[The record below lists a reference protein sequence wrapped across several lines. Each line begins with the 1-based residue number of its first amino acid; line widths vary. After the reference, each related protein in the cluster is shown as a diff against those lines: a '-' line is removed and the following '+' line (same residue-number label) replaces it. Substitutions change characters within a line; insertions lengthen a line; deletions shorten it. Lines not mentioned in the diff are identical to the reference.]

1 MIRVLIV
8 GLLQIFV
15 ALPVLAQEAIWVLE
29 DTTASRSIEDVV
41 GSPASFVKTTDTHKG
56 FSPSVFWLRVD
67 LTNESAQRQTQVVQF
82 KSHLLPKIELYGVRE
97 NANTTA
103 VSGLSIDR
111 AERPLPTLLPSFPIE
126 LEAGRSATLHFK
138 ITSSFEIELAYEV
151 KTLNVA
157 LADNGRFENLRYAL
171 ALGLLIL
178 LAYNIAS
185 AIIIRQALHWL
196 YVVFVSFMLCT
207 QAIEIQLIPLG
218 RHFAA
223 VSGALGLI
231 CATLFLASL
240 FNQLRDK
247 FASSGI
253 AICTIAILIPLVLY
267 GPAAAYQSLMS
278 LSVPL
283 SLLLLSAQ
291 VIVSLVKRKP
301 YSKLVFAGWTAFVG
315 GTALALMGGNG
326 VLPFEFQS
334 AYAVGSLLE
343 ATLFSVLLAYRLHDR
358 DQTVDLLAH
367 QRANNERQKEMFA
380 IIGHELRTPVS
391 IISMVADNADMQ
403 PNDKVAEIKSIA
415 ENLLNVLEDLRIV
428 VAPERAL
435 VAKLELE
442 DPVEILKRALSPM
455 NSMLV
460 ANGFSLHIESAQSKG
475 QLFEI
480 RSQQFRQCVTNLVK
494 NAALHSGGTEVHVK
508 YEHQVNKN
516 NEVICRVRVEDNGT
530 GIPDTLKNKVFDAF
544 RRGGTNQEGSG
555 LGLFIVKNFAEQMGG
570 TLAYSASEYGGAC
583 FELTF
588 PVKAVNSEAQAQ
600 AQAQSQRVGL
610 SNMRILLAEDDRM
623 LRMLTINMLTKE
635 GAEVSA
641 YENGKLALAAYS
653 PEKFDLVITDL
664 MMPEMNGHELTRK
677 IRSWSSETPIIA
689 VTAAVVGIETD
700 QFIAEGAD
708 YVIPKPVSKAALL
721 DALYEIESRRRTV
734 S

>member
-1 MIRVLIV
+1 MLIRFLIV

-15 ALPVLAQEAIWVLE
+15 ALPVWAQEAIWVFE

-56 FSPSVFWLRVD
+56 FSQSVFWLRVD
-67 LTNESAQRQTQVVQF
+67 LTNETAQRQTQVVQF
-82 KSHLLPKIELYGVRE
+82 ESHLLPKIELYGVLE
-97 NANTTA
+97 NAA

-138 ITSSFEIELAYEV
+138 ITSSFEIELAYGV

-171 ALGLLIL
+171 TLGLLIL

-231 CATLFLASL
+231 CGTLFLASL

-247 FASSGI
+247 FVRSGI
-253 AICTIAILIPLVLY
+253 AICTIASLIPLVLY

-283 SLLLLSAQ
+283 NLLLLSAQ

-315 GTALALMGGNG
+315 GTVLALMGGNG

-403 PNDKVAEIKSIA
+403 PNDKVAQIKSIA

-435 VAKLELE
+435 VAKLELA

-455 NSMLV
+455 SSMLA

-494 NAALHSGGTEVHVK
+494 NAALHSGGSEVHVK

-600 AQAQSQRVGL
+600 AQAQTQTQRAGL

-641 YENGKLALAAYS
+641 YENGRLALAAYS

-700 QFIAEGAD
+700 QFLAEGAD
-708 YVIPKPVSKAALL
+708 YVIPKPVSKSALL
-721 DALYEIESRRRTV
+721 DALHEINSRRAAG